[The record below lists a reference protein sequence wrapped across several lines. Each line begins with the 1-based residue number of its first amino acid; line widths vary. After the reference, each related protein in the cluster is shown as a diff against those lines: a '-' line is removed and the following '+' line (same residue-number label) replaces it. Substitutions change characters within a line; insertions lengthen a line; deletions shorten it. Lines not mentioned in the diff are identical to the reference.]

1 MTDTMTKP
9 GYEGEGAMLDKVA
22 RAICGASCFR
32 ARILGEPCL
41 NDDRT
46 NGPCKANATQLELGG
61 PMDAA
66 RRAVEALKDPDA
78 DTVEAMAKAVYLS
91 EYGNDTAYPTEP
103 KRFRDSLSA
112 ESQTAFNAGL
122 HHILKGGEA

>member
-1 MTDTMTKP
+1 MTDTISKA
-9 GYEGEGAMLDKVA
+9 GYEGEAAMLDKVA

-46 NGPCKANATQLELGG
+46 NGPCKANTTQLELGG

-66 RRAVEALKDPDA
+66 HRALEALKDPDVLTRIEMMQA
-78 DTVEAMAKAVYLS
+78 FSFDKAPHEAM
-91 EYGNDTAYPTEP
+91 
-103 KRFRDSLSA
+103 RD
-112 ESQTAFNAGL
+112 AFNAAID
-122 HHILKGGEA
+122 HILKGGEA